1 MLAALVWV
9 TTATD
14 SLVAAAAHEMYT
26 AALAHERT
34 LRAPNGNPVTLA
46 QLRAGIARY
55 EAIVREHPESGFIDH
70 SLWQAAG
77 LAVEAFQRH
86 GRPSDRETAIRLLDT
101 LRREYPSSELTP
113 RIPGRLALMTLTLTS
128 AAPAP
133 APAREPVRVRAVTRE
148 PLADVVRVTI
158 ELDDEVPYRSERLD
172 GPDRLYF
179 DLVGASAERSLHNA
193 TLAFEDG
200 DIVRKIRLGRHPEQ
214 TTRVVLDLEGV
225 ESYRVFT
232 LDHPYRLVVDAA
244 RTPARRSG
252 GAPAG
257 VADSRASLDRIA
269 NDAASTVSPFDGSEL
284 LPIPE
289 GWSVK
294 ALAPIPPVDAST
306 ESTVAAASVEDAE
319 LAWPRVHGMLYP
331 GLGTAP
337 SSTRPAVEPASTAPR
352 PAPPVTRDTL
362 LDSPPVGS
370 PAGPPG
376 LPSLDASPRPA
387 RVDGVYSLG
396 RQLGLGVTRVAID
409 PGHGGSDPGA
419 LTAGLS
425 ESALVLDI
433 AERLA
438 ERLRN
443 EGVEVV
449 MTRRGDVSLPLR
461 ARTEIANRANA
472 DLFLSIHA
480 NAAPDPEVRGIETY
494 HLDFA
499 SDPAA
504 KAVAARENA
513 ATREGMHDL
522 PVLIES
528 ITLRNKVDESRA
540 FAELVQARLISSVRA
555 AHPRVQDLGV
565 KQAPFVVLIGAS
577 MPSVLAEI
585 SFLTNPE
592 EAALLAT
599 GAYRDQIAEALFT
612 SITEYQR
619 MLKPG
624 GHSRL
629 AAASSSR

>member
-1 MLAALVWV
+1 
-9 TTATD
+9 
-14 SLVAAAAHEMYT
+14 
-26 AALAHERT
+26 
-34 LRAPNGNPVTLA
+34 
-46 QLRAGIARY
+46 
-55 EAIVREHPESGFIDH
+55 
-70 SLWQAAG
+70 
-77 LAVEAFQRH
+77 
-86 GRPSDRETAIRLLDT
+86 
-101 LRREYPSSELTP
+101 
-113 RIPGRLALMTLTLTS
+113 
-128 AAPAP
+128 
-133 APAREPVRVRAVTRE
+133 
-148 PLADVVRVTI
+148 
-158 ELDDEVPYRSERLD
+158 
-172 GPDRLYF
+172 
-179 DLVGASAERSLHNA
+179 
-193 TLAFEDG
+193 
-200 DIVRKIRLGRHPEQ
+200 
-214 TTRVVLDLEGV
+214 
-225 ESYRVFT
+225 
-232 LDHPYRLVVDAA
+232 
-244 RTPARRSG
+244 
-252 GAPAG
+252 
-257 VADSRASLDRIA
+257 
-269 NDAASTVSPFDGSEL
+269 
-284 LPIPE
+284 
-289 GWSVK
+289 
-294 ALAPIPPVDAST
+294 
-306 ESTVAAASVEDAE
+306 
-319 LAWPRVHGMLYP
+319 
-331 GLGTAP
+331 
-337 SSTRPAVEPASTAPR
+337 
-352 PAPPVTRDTL
+352 
-362 LDSPPVGS
+362 
-370 PAGPPG
+370 
-376 LPSLDASPRPA
+376 
-387 RVDGVYSLG
+387 
-396 RQLGLGVTRVAID
+396 
-409 PGHGGSDPGA
+409 
-419 LTAGLS
+419 
-425 ESALVLDI
+425 
-433 AERLA
+433 
-438 ERLRN
+438 
-443 EGVEVV
+443 